1 MKTVKQLQ
9 LLSLAVM
16 LLAVSACQ
24 SKPKDGLTDTYTSG
38 VIAIAADESFQ
49 PIVQEEVDVFEG
61 VFCKAFVTF
70 NEKNIRFNLAR
81 KSTTAEN
88 KSCNALNLVRTLF
101 VPGNFFAAFTKNMC
115 NHLNGRCLAV
125 TACYG
130 NNIFRQLNSSENIWA
145 EFKRNLSRQTAA
157 LAEQSSDKFQNLAHN
172 NSK

>member
-61 VFCKAFVTF
+61 LFPLAGIVPRYVTEVEAVRLNF
-70 NEKNIRFNLAR
+70 
-81 KSTTAEN
+81 STPADDKITEGM
-88 KSCNALNLVRTLF
+88 KIL
-101 VPGNFFAAFTKNMC
+101 
-115 NHLNGRCLAV
+115 GRVLKEMR
-125 TACYG
+125 G
-130 NNIFRQLNSSENIWA
+130 E
-145 EFKRNLSRQTAA
+145 
-157 LAEQSSDKFQNLAHN
+157 
-172 NSK
+172 